1 MILEIKNE
9 NTFVPEWN
17 GNGKLP
23 EAEQIKITYRFLLP
37 GERKKYIR
45 TGPIVLDRA
54 TGELDSKVEFIQDA
68 EGNAK
73 SVIKKIEGL
82 SVKTNGK
89 EKNISTVAMLYAEAL
104 PSALVQEIELHLL
117 SNASPEIDEDFLA

>member
-17 GNGKLP
+17 GNSKLP

-45 TGPIVLDRA
+45 TGPIVLDRE

-68 EGNAK
+68 EGIAK

>member
-17 GNGKLP
+17 GNSKLP

-68 EGNAK
+68 EGIAK